1 MKNAARAKKHT
12 VTAVTY
18 AGLILLSLFF
28 LFPFLFMFFKSV
40 MGDLESY
47 GTYGVHFFPQEW
59 HFENYLKIFDADF
72 LRYFRNTIIV
82 VVCNIV
88 FIPLAASVCAYGF
101 ARGSFRGKNFW
112 FTVVLGTVMLPGAV
126 TQVPVYILFR
136 MFNLTGTLAP
146 LIIPG
151 IFGGGALNIFL
162 TRQFIRSLPR
172 EMDEAATIDGAGK
185 FTIFSRIILPLCK
198 PILIYMVINTFMTCW
213 RDFDS
218 ALVYIGNTSSSSE
231 WHTLALGIY
240 YKFMISGTNDVYPN
254 LQMATGVVTVLPVAV
269 LFLIFQRQLIDGV
282 VMTGTKE

>member
-1 MKNAARAKKHT
+1 MKNAARVKKHA

-72 LRYFRNTIIV
+72 IRYFRNTMIV

-88 FIPLAASVCAYGF
+88 LIPLAASVCAYGF

-146 LIIPG
+146 LIIPS
-151 IFGGGALNIFL
+151 IFGGGPEHLSDPAVHP
-162 TRQFIRSLPR
+162 LPPAGDGRGSHHRRGR
-172 EMDEAATIDGAGK
+172 EVHHLRPHHPAPVQAHPHLHGDQHLHDQLAG
-185 FTIFSRIILPLCK
+185 F
-198 PILIYMVINTFMTCW
+198 
-213 RDFDS
+213 
-218 ALVYIGNTSSSSE
+218 
-231 WHTLALGIY
+231 
-240 YKFMISGTNDVYPN
+240 
-254 LQMATGVVTVLPVAV
+254 
-269 LFLIFQRQLIDGV
+269 
-282 VMTGTKE
+282 